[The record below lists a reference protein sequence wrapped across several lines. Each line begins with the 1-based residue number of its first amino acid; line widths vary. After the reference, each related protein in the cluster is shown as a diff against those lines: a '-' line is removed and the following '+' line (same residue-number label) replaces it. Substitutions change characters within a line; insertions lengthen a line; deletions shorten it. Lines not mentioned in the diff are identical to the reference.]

1 MGLRDSEACLSG
13 LRCHVRLSDKTKTIL
28 SVEPSNT
35 SQLSSVFILSGDPD
49 HSHHH
54 RAAQIVRNINLN
66 QGLWVR

>member
-1 MGLRDSEACLSG
+1 MGRRDSEACLSG

-35 SQLSSVFILSGDPD
+35 SQLSSVFLLSD